1 MKMKPDAF
9 EALLLLFKDA
19 NLLDI
24 EGIEARR
31 YRGFGRT
38 EKRYRWDRFWAIPQ
52 IDRDGWLKAH
62 GIYTYLNDDHID
74 TALSRLFSRQW
85 RLK

>member
-9 EALLLLFKDA
+9 EALLMLFKEA

-24 EGIEARR
+24 EGIEAKR
-31 YRGFGRT
+31 YRSFGRS
-38 EKRYRWDRFWAIPQ
+38 EQRYRWDRLWALPRV
-52 IDRDGWLKAH
+52 DRDGWFKTH
-62 GIYTYLNDDHID
+62 GIYSYLNDDHID
-74 TALSRLFSRQW
+74 TALRVIFSRQW